1 MKTAMSDQTRPAMI
15 DEEKKSRTGQ
25 GKDSHVV
32 IALARV
38 DILVTVRRNEVV
50 VVLLLLLL
58 LRHGL
63 AVLRQ
68 KIRSFLFICC
78 LFFFSFTP
86 KRQDDYAL

>member
-1 MKTAMSDQTRPAMI
+1 MI
-15 DEEKKSRTGQ
+15 DEGKKSRTGQ

-68 KIRSFLFICC
+68 KIRSYC
-78 LFFFSFTP
+78 LSFVSSSSSLPQKT
-86 KRQDDYAL
+86 R

>member
-1 MKTAMSDQTRPAMI
+1 MI
-15 DEEKKSRTGQ
+15 DEEKSRTGQ

-50 VVLLLLLL
+50 VVLLLLL
-58 LRHGL
+58 RHGL

-68 KIRSFLFICC
+68 KIRSFFVYL
-78 LFFFSFTP
+78 LSLLLLYP
-86 KRQDDYAL
+86 RRQDDYAL